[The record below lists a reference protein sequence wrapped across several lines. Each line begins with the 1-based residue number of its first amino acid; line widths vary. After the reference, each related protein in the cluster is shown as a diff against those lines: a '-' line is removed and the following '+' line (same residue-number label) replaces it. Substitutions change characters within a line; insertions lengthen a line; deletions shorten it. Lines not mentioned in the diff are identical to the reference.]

1 MKKYLAW
8 ILICSLML
16 GVFAS
21 CNQETPS
28 SAPSSDPTETPTQ
41 KPTEKPTQKPTEK
54 PTETPTQKPTETPT
68 EPQPTENPTQTPT
81 EAPTQAPTE
90 APTQAPTEAPTQTPT
105 EAPTTPPTEQP
116 TEQPTEPPTE
126 QPTEPPTE
134 PPTEQPTEPPYE
146 LPKLSVDLTSASS
159 VSSSLTGAHSLSTS
173 FAGGVASLNFID
185 SGAGYVDDPYVS
197 LKLPST
203 QINCQEYPYIAILV
217 KTSEPIIEGEL
228 RFMTT
233 TTGTSFPCQ
242 PFTHQYDD
250 GWQLIVSKL
259 TDLSTEKYYNFTSPF
274 TGNYTQLRLDLY
286 YPGTPGSGMLLP
298 DTEYYIKAYAFF
310 KTAEEAAEMIKFKPD
325 VDSSDEETPNV
336 NYEDFWLGEQ
346 FEKPANDKRMNW
358 VHYGFGQ
365 STTPVDRF
373 LKEGYGGIVS
383 NVNFNQNYL
392 KSAKEF
398 AILKDVYGYAADH
411 DMTLWIYDEY
421 QWPSGKAFGL
431 VLDRQPGRE
440 WESTGIEHIVITGS
454 GGIAAYKLGDKYGD
468 IELGI
473 MQAIL
478 TDSRGS
484 TTLNVNSDLS
494 VTSGVAGDWTLDVYI
509 LRYTYNE
516 TENRND
522 FTTLRDVDLLNPDA
536 VKCFIELTH
545 QQYKD
550 NFGEAFNNI
559 TAFFTDEPQ
568 LGNRGMADYV
578 VWTDGLAERF
588 YETYGYEINIPSL
601 FSGDEGYDRMIRL
614 NYYQLVATMFKESY
628 IDQITE
634 WCEANGV
641 ASSGHLLFEED
652 MNDHIETYGGNFMQV
667 VGGMTIPGVDVLWVD
682 PYNLLRQNF
691 IGNYMGLRY
700 VSSAAKNAGKN
711 DVMIEFNPNA
721 VSALNNYEDK
731 LGVSLAGLSITRL
744 LGTNT
749 YNVINPTRDYTIS
762 ELNKMNTYIGRLNTI
777 LDETVECGE
786 LAVFYPIA
794 TVQAYHDADNDHS
807 SETGSG
813 NTKASEINTNYET
826 ICLKLLQNQLLFTV
840 IDDES
845 IRQAQITA
853 DGKMIIG
860 LGSYSTI
867 VLPYTEYIS
876 VEALQK
882 LADFENAGGTV
893 IFYKSNIAH
902 GLELDQE
909 DEIAEILSTIG
920 KTTANSQMALV
931 RKIKETVTTS
941 LTATV
946 KTGVSTNLLM
956 GDFTS
961 ETHNVSFLV
970 NTGASDMT
978 VQWSYTDGYTGSA
991 TIYYPGSGNIETVE
1005 LSKGGEVIIP
1015 AYQGILI
1022 VREK

>member
-1 MKKYLAW
+1 M
-8 ILICSLML
+8 
-16 GVFAS
+16 
-21 CNQETPS
+21 
-28 SAPSSDPTETPTQ
+28 
-41 KPTEKPTQKPTEK
+41 
-54 PTETPTQKPTETPT
+54 
-68 EPQPTENPTQTPT
+68 
-81 EAPTQAPTE
+81 
-90 APTQAPTEAPTQTPT
+90 
-105 EAPTTPPTEQP
+105 
-116 TEQPTEPPTE
+116 
-126 QPTEPPTE
+126 
-134 PPTEQPTEPPYE
+134 
-146 LPKLSVDLTSASS
+146 SVTFS
-159 VSSSLTGAHSLSTS
+159 
-173 FAGGVASLNFID
+173 GGVASLNFTD
-185 SGAGYVDDPYVS
+185 SGAGYVNDPYVT
-197 LKLPST
+197 LKLPSS
-203 QINCQEYPYIAILV
+203 QINCQQYPYVAILV
-217 KTSEPIIEGEL
+217 KTSEPILEGEL
-228 RFMTT
+228 RFKTT
-233 TTGTSFPCQ
+233 TTGSAFPCQ
-242 PFTHQYDD
+242 PFSHEYDD
-250 GWQLIVSKL
+250 GWQLIVCNL
-259 TDLSTEKYYNFTSPF
+259 TDLSTEKFYHPTVPFSGYYTE
-274 TGNYTQLRLDLY
+274 LRLDLY
-286 YPGTPGSGMLLP
+286 YPNTPGSGMILP

-310 KTAEEAAEMIKFKPD
+310 KTEAEAAELIKFKPD
-325 VDSSDEETPNV
+325 SSSDQETPNV
-336 NYEDFWLGEQ
+336 KYEDFWLGEQ
-346 FEKPANDKRMNW
+346 FEKPSNDKRMNW
-358 VHYGFGQ
+358 VHYGFKQ
-365 STTPVDRF
+365 STAPVDMF

-392 KSAKEF
+392 QSPNEF
-398 AILKDVYGYAADH
+398 AILKDVYGYAASK

-440 WESTGIEHIVITGS
+440 WESTGIEHIVIKGS
-454 GGIAAYKLGDKYGD
+454 SAVASYKLGDKYGTD
-468 IELGI
+468 LEIGI
-473 MQAIL
+473 MHAIL

-484 TTLNVNSDLS
+484 TKLRINSDCS
-494 VTSGVAGDWTLDVYI
+494 ISYGTSGDWTLDIYI

-516 TENRND
+516 TENRKD

-550 NFGEAFNNI
+550 NFGESFKNI

-578 VWTDGLAERF
+578 VWTNGFAERF

-601 FSGDEGYDRMIRL
+601 FSGTTDYDNMVRL

-667 VGGMTIPGVDVLWVD
+667 VGGMSIPGADVLWVD

-700 VSSAAKNAGKN
+700 VSSAAKNAGK
-711 DVMIEFNPNA
+711 DEVMIEFNPNA
-721 VSALNNYEDK
+721 VNALDMYEDDYSVTI
-731 LGVSLAGLSITRL
+731 GGLSITRL
-744 LGTNT
+744 LGTNV

-794 TVQAYHDADNDHS
+794 TVQAYHNADSDHS

-813 NTKASEINTNYET
+813 STNSSVINTNYEKL
-826 ICLKLLQNQLLFTV
+826 CLTLLQNQLLYTI

-845 IRQAQITA
+845 IRQAEITS
-853 DGKMIIG
+853 DGKMVIG

-867 VLPYTEYIS
+867 VIPFTEYIS

-882 LADFENAGGTV
+882 LADFEKAGGTV
-893 IFYKSNIAH
+893 FFYKSKIAH

-909 DEIAEILSTIG
+909 AEIAEIFSAMEKEPVNSVNALTRKVKDAVSTSI
-920 KTTANSQMALV
+920 S
-931 RKIKETVTTS
+931 
-941 LTATV
+941 ATV
-946 KTGVSTNLLM
+946 ITGTKTNLLM

-961 ETHNVSFLV
+961 ETHDVSFLV
-970 NTGASDMT
+970 NTASSDMT

-991 TIYYPGSGNIETVE
+991 TIYYPGSGNIETIE
-1005 LSKGGEVIIP
+1005 LSEGGEVIIP
-1015 AYQGILI
+1015 AYEGVLI